1 MIIRTLLPDHLVYDD
16 HFKKKR
22 EKRKEKREG
31 PKKKRKKGRYG
42 VLGTPDLLV

>member
-16 HFKKKR
+16 HQK